1 MNLVKSFKFLL
12 TPKWIVVTIVC
23 FAMLPAFQALSNWQ
37 WHRLSDRQDY
47 NGQIQSQID
56 KEPVDVSEIISGDSQ
71 PKTVPVDS
79 QWRSVEMTGVW
90 LSEEQVL
97 VRKKSLES
105 NLGLWVVTPLKLKDG
120 TIIMINRG
128 WTAAANSAVDSP
140 AVAELP
146 SGTIEV
152 LGRVRDVQERTK
164 PAPTDLPEG
173 QVDRIIPMEV
183 VNSPNTVSNAY
194 VEMTASR
201 PESKSAD
208 IRTLPEPEVTE
219 GAHRSYALQWMFFE
233 IMTIIGWVILV
244 RNEVKEQRKAI
255 LS

>member
-1 MNLVKSFKFLL
+1 MTL
-12 TPKWIVVTIVC
+12 VC

-47 NGQIQSQID
+47 NLQIQSQID
-56 KEPVDVSEIISGDSQ
+56 KAPVELSEVVSIVSTS
-71 PKTVPVDS
+71 KTVSANS
-79 QWRSVEMTGVW
+79 QWRTVEMTGVW
-90 LSEEQVL
+90 LTEQQVL

-105 NLGLWVVTPLKLKDG
+105 NLGLWVVTPLKLQDG

-146 SGTIEV
+146 SGIIEV
-152 LGRVRDVQERTK
+152 LGRVREVQQRTK

-173 QVDRIIPMEV
+173 QVDRIIPLEIV
-183 VNSPNTVSNAY
+183 DNPNTVSNAY

-201 PESKSAD
+201 PESKSSD

-244 RNEVKEQRKAI
+244 RNEVKEQRKI
-255 LS
+255 TLN